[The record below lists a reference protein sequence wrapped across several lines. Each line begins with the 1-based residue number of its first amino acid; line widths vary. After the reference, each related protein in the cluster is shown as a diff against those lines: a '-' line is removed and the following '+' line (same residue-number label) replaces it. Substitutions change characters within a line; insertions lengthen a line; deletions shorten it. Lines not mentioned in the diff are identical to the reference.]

1 MGIPSAA
8 NGLNLV
14 VGEGVKCDTG
24 ESCFIFVVGG
34 GLKLVVWRGGNT
46 GLNKVG

>member
-1 MGIPSAA
+1 MTFDLAVDVVGIPSAA

-24 ESCFIFVVGG
+24 ASCFIFVVGG
-34 GLKLVVWRGGNT
+34 GLKLVGG
-46 GLNKVG
+46 